1 MLQGCIGLSIQA
13 SDSDLNGSL
22 LCAVDSGLTNFSDS
36 QGKSHAG
43 IYHFWAG
50 LWIRKKSVMHENTP
64 YHSLGIDCGIRA
76 HTRSS
81 YHASLLPSAPLSLV
95 PVYFRK
101 CLLSILTGS
110 FLLLASCFL
119 FLAQAR
125 GATLRWEALP
135 DRERVTIS
143 IRQSEGFPGTVGR
156 IALTGVIVPF
166 TEVPSGLYVAE
177 TPKEAKLF
185 KGTQQQGRSLVLLT
199 QTPEFGFLVSRH
211 TPQEVVVELFSN
223 PLGARW
229 KPSAKAPTTEMAPDE
244 GIPLSEIPDAANLAL
259 SVDPQGKTA
268 VSEALKAQTATPVD
282 RNALSQRQPVRQGQN
297 PVVVLSGSPTH
308 ALSATKQAEP
318 PLENVPL
325 PSVPS
330 GRSIPKTSVPLV
342 SEPVTSEMEGNAEVG
357 QASSALPIWN
367 AEAQTS
373 DRSAP
378 LPVPPPPLPA
388 GERAAAQEGR
398 GRAAAPK
405 SEGVFR
411 QGIGASPAASPKGG
425 TAALPAQLEPG
436 RASGV
441 TAVQGGVPGSSAQ
454 AVPSKPAEADM
465 TASTPGVG
473 VPVARGRYS
482 GLIDTGEVN
491 QPRPNQEH
499 SPSGASSVRESIVR
513 EEIPLISRTETQ
525 AGSSMP
531 ERPAEPVVIAA
542 PGFSEPV
549 QPNGETASVTAALPV
564 DAGRV
569 EPTPGAEG
577 ELPPPD
583 PDALLQ
589 EIGELIKKGDFT
601 QALAATDFLLTL
613 PDLTSEQQET
623 LLHIRAE
630 MLYVINKD
638 DFAGHYLEISD
649 ATTKALNY
657 NPKSK
662 LNAGALLRLGYMNLK
677 LNNIPEA
684 EARFNLLRRL
694 YPEDDNVP
702 LTYYYWGEYYYGRN
716 QLQKSSDEF
725 QLILQKYPNSRY
737 AREAALGLARSLYRL
752 GYYDQAFTVV
762 DYIERRWERFYL
774 DFPPFLNMMGDVAYR
789 LDKLDF
795 ALNHYWLYINLEPNG
810 EESDIILTRI
820 GDIYTAKREK
830 EAAGELYRESIR
842 RFPGKD
848 GALVA
853 KMRLAEEG
861 IYDDPSIAGMFS
873 IFDGPFSLRPL
884 EVYESIIKEHPGS
897 ALVPLAKI
905 KLAMWHLWKKDFT
918 AALDDVSDFLEQHP
932 KDPLVPKAKEVALQA
947 FALLAA
953 AGVSEERYAHMRDI
967 WEKYPIVHSQAA
979 ELSPE
984 SRIALGVS
992 YWKEGKPNEAL
1003 DAIGPF
1009 FLGSKVPEYSEM
1021 ALSLVLSLYLEYEQW
1036 QAIEEVA
1043 KRVELWEIKPE
1054 TEKQLDYALALA
1066 AENMGQNDRAAP
1078 IWQKLYDSSLLNES
1092 EKAYASFFL
1101 ARHAEKERNL
1111 EKAYTLGRESLNRL
1125 LQQTASNPNP
1135 ADVAKIK
1142 SQLGSLMDV
1151 AETAG
1156 RLREALGFAEQYLQY
1171 LGANDAERMAVR
1183 YRMARIY
1190 RKQGDQEQWKTILT
1204 ELSSSNPDS
1213 VYGRIASSE
1222 LSSAS
1227 LAKDAAKYS
1236 PTGRL

>member
-1 MLQGCIGLSIQA
+1 
-13 SDSDLNGSL
+13 
-22 LCAVDSGLTNFSDS
+22 
-36 QGKSHAG
+36 
-43 IYHFWAG
+43 
-50 LWIRKKSVMHENTP
+50 MHKNTP
-64 YHSLGIDCGIRA
+64 HHSFGMYRG
-76 HTRSS
+76 TRERICS
-81 YHASLLPSAPLSLV
+81 ASLAPSLPLPALV
-95 PVYFRK
+95 PACFGKRM
-101 CLLSILTGS
+101 
-110 FLLLASCFL
+110 FLLLAGVFL
-119 FLAQAR
+119 FLASGFLFSAR
-125 GATLRWEALP
+125 AQGATLRWEPLP

-143 IRQSEGFPGTVGR
+143 MRQSEGFPGTVGR

-166 TEVPSGLYVAE
+166 TEVPSGLHVAE
-177 TPKEAKLF
+177 APKEAKLF

-211 TPQEVVVELFSN
+211 TPQEVVVDLFSN

-244 GIPLSEIPDAANLAL
+244 GLPPTEIPDAANLAL

-268 VSEALKAQTATPVD
+268 VSEALKAQTATPVN
-282 RNALSQRQPVRQGQN
+282 RNALSQRPPARQGQS
-297 PVVVLSGSPTH
+297 PVVALSGSPTH

-318 PLENVPL
+318 PLENSPL
-325 PSVPS
+325 PPVSPE
-330 GRSIPKTSVPLV
+330 RNIPKSSVPLV
-342 SEPVTSEMEGNAEVG
+342 REPAVAENESDTQAG
-357 QASSALPIWN
+357 QGASALPLWN
-367 AEAQTS
+367 AEAQTA
-373 DRSAP
+373 DRASP
-378 LPVPPPPLPA
+378 LPVPSPPLPA
-388 GERAAAQEGR
+388 GERAASLEKREGV
-398 GRAAAPK
+398 AAPG
-405 SEGVFR
+405 SAGVIR
-411 QGIGASPAASPKGG
+411 QGTGVSDSAKAEATYVPAPQAPVKSSGISAG
-425 TAALPAQLEPG
+425 QGSVNGLPAQG
-436 RASGV
+436 TG
-441 TAVQGGVPGSSAQ
+441 PGSPAQ
-454 AVPSKPAEADM
+454 ALPSRPAGSGEA
-465 TASTPGVG
+465 ASTPGIG
-473 VPVARGRYS
+473 VPVARGTYG
-482 GLIDTGEVN
+482 GLIDTGGVN
-491 QPRPNQEH
+491 QPRPHQEQ
-499 SPSGASSVRESIVR
+499 SSSARPGVRESVVR
-513 EEIPLISRTETQ
+513 EEIPLISKVELQT
-525 AGSSMP
+525 GNSLP
-531 ERPAEPVVIAA
+531 EPPVKHGGGAA
-542 PGFSEPV
+542 PVIQKQEQQSGKNSP
-549 QPNGETASVTAALPV
+549 STAALPP
-564 DAGRV
+564 DAGRAEQV
-569 EPTPGAEG
+569 PVAEG
-577 ELPPPD
+577 ELPPPE
-583 PDALLQ
+583 PAVLLQ
-589 EIGELIKKGDFT
+589 EIGELIKKGDFA
-601 QALAATDFLLTL
+601 QALAATDFLLTV
-613 PDLTSEQQET
+613 PDLTPEQRET

-630 MLYVINKD
+630 MLYAINKD
-638 DFAGHYLEISD
+638 DFAGHYLEIAD
-649 ATTKALNY
+649 ATTKALNF

-694 YPEDDNVP
+694 YPDDDNVP

-725 QLILQKYPNSRY
+725 QSILQKYPNSRY

-795 ALNHYWLYINLEPNG
+795 ALNHYWLYINLEPDG
-810 EESDIILTRI
+810 EEADIILTRI

-830 EAAGELYRESIR
+830 EAAGELYRESIS
-842 RFPGKD
+842 RFPDKD

-853 KMRLAEEG
+853 RMRLAEEG
-861 IYDDPSIAGMFS
+861 INDDPSIAGMFS

-905 KLAMWHLWKKDFT
+905 KLAMWHLWKKDFI

-932 KDPLVPKAKEVALQA
+932 KDLLVPKAKEVALQA

-1021 ALSLVLSLYLEYEQW
+1021 ALNLVLSLYLEYEQW

-1054 TEKQLDYALALA
+1054 TQKQLDYALALA
-1066 AENMGQNDRAAP
+1066 AENMGQSDRAAP
-1078 IWQKLYDSSLLNES
+1078 IWQKLYDSSLLGES

-1125 LQQTASNPNP
+1125 LQQTANNPNP
-1135 ADVAKIK
+1135 ADLAKIK

-1156 RLREALGFAEQYLQY
+1156 RLREALGFAEQYLHY

-1204 ELSSSNPDS
+1204 ELSSSSPNS

-1222 LSSAS
+1222 LNSAS
-1227 LAKDAAKYS
+1227 LARDAAKYS

>member
-1 MLQGCIGLSIQA
+1 MS
-13 SDSDLNGSL
+13 
-22 LCAVDSGLTNFSDS
+22 
-36 QGKSHAG
+36 
-43 IYHFWAG
+43 
-50 LWIRKKSVMHENTP
+50 
-64 YHSLGIDCGIRA
+64 
-76 HTRSS
+76 
-81 YHASLLPSAPLSLV
+81 PSALLALV
-95 PVYFRK
+95 PVCFSKSLY
-101 CLLSILTGS
+101 SS
-110 FLLLASCFL
+110 LAGIFL
-119 FLAQAR
+119 FLASNIFFSAQAQ
-125 GATLRWEALP
+125 GASLRWEALP
-135 DRERVTIS
+135 DRERVTLS
-143 IRQSEGFPGTVGR
+143 MRQSEGFPGTVGR

-166 TEVPSGLYVAE
+166 TEVPSGLHVAE
-177 TPKEAKLF
+177 APKEAKLF

-211 TPQEVVVELFSN
+211 TPQEVVVDFFSN

-229 KPSAKAPTTEMAPDE
+229 KPSSKAPTTEVAPDT
-244 GIPLSEIPDAANLAL
+244 GIPPIEVPDAANLAL

-282 RNALSQRQPVRQGQN
+282 RNALSQRPPARQGQN

-318 PLENVPL
+318 PLESAPLPPVSPERNIPKSSVPL
-325 PSVPS
+325 VREPIAAEQEANA
-330 GRSIPKTSVPLV
+330 GAGQGTSVPL
-342 SEPVTSEMEGNAEVG
+342 
-357 QASSALPIWN
+357 WN

-373 DRSAP
+373 GRSAP
-378 LPVPPPPLPA
+378 LPVPPPPLAA
-388 GERAAAQEGR
+388 GEQAATSSEGR
-398 GRAAAPK
+398 GRSSSPEP
-405 SEGVFR
+405 EGIFR
-411 QGIGASPAASPKGG
+411 QGIIDPTASSLSAEVVTPPVPVNAGQP
-425 TAALPAQLEPG
+425 
-436 RASGV
+436 SGSTV
-441 TAVQGGVPGSSAQ
+441 RQGIPDRNSDGKPTQGGDGLPVQ
-454 AVPSKPAEADM
+454 AIPSRPEGGGAPAP
-465 TASTPGVG
+465 TPGVG
-473 VPVARGRYS
+473 VPVARGTYG
-482 GLIDTGEVN
+482 GLINTGGVN
-491 QPRPNQEH
+491 PPRSGREQS
-499 SPSGASSVRESIVR
+499 SPGIPGTRETDVQ
-513 EEIPLISRTETQ
+513 EEIPLIANSGTQTEEHEP
-525 AGSSMP
+525 SP
-531 ERPAEPVVIAA
+531 PAEPGGAAA
-542 PGFSEPV
+542 PGILEEAPQRDRNTTVAVAPPANAGQAEPV
-549 QPNGETASVTAALPV
+549 
-564 DAGRV
+564 
-569 EPTPGAEG
+569 PGTEG

-583 PDALLQ
+583 PAAMLE

-601 QALAATDFLLTL
+601 QALAATDFLLSV
-613 PDLTSEQQET
+613 PGLTPEQLET

-630 MLYVINKD
+630 MLYAINKD
-638 DFAGHYLEISD
+638 NFAGHYLEIAD
-649 ATTKALNY
+649 ATTKALNF

-694 YPEDDNVP
+694 YPEDESVP
-702 LTYYYWGEYYYGRN
+702 LTYYYWGEHYYGRN

-737 AREAALGLARSLYRL
+737 AREAALGLARSLYKL
-752 GYYDQAFTVV
+752 GYYEQAFTVV

-795 ALNHYWLYINLEPNG
+795 ALKHYWLYINLEPNG
-810 EESDIILTRI
+810 EEADIILTRI

-842 RFPGKD
+842 RFPDKD

-861 IYDDPSIAGMFS
+861 INDDPSIAGMFS

-884 EVYESIIKEHPGS
+884 EVYENIIKEHPDS

-905 KLAMWHLWKKDFT
+905 KLAMWHLWKKDFI
-918 AALDDVSDFLEQHP
+918 AALDDVSSFLEEHP

-953 AGVSEERYAHMRDI
+953 AGVSEERYAHMREI
-967 WEKYPIVHSQAA
+967 WETYPIVHSQAA

-1009 FLGSKVPEYSEM
+1009 FLGAKVPEYSEM
-1021 ALSLVLSLYLEYEQW
+1021 ALNLVLSLYLEYEQW

-1054 TEKQLDYALALA
+1054 TQKQLDYALALA
-1066 AENMGQNDRAAP
+1066 AENLGQSDRAAP
-1078 IWQKLYDSSLLNES
+1078 IWQKLYDSSLLSES

-1125 LQQTASNPNP
+1125 LQQAASNPNP

-1171 LGANDAERMAVR
+1171 LGADDAERMAVR

-1204 ELSSSNPDS
+1204 ELSNANPNS

-1222 LSSAS
+1222 LNSAS